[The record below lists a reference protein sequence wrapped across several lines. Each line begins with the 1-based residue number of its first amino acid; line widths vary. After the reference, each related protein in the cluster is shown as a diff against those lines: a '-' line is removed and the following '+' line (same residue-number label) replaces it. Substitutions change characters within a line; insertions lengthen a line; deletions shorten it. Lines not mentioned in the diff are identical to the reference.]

1 VGGAVTP
8 QVFPDFDIVDPK
20 VVNGTV
26 IEASAGTG
34 KTFSVAAFVAR
45 TIALNDDIRIGNIL
59 VTTFT
64 RNAAAELR
72 DRIRRRL
79 VTLERQLRAG
89 TADDGDGLAAALLGA
104 GALNGA
110 DRLARALREF
120 DTATISTIHSVC
132 ARILAMAGLPA
143 VGEGDETDLDRII
156 SEVVNDTV
164 ISEAMLGN
172 VYNPARLRSVVEA
185 RLGSPLSVLSY
196 APYQKASGGR
206 TVAELNAGLD
216 HVIEVVESCVARIRS
231 RTETEPTF
239 DDLLRRAAELLSDSN
254 QVALVAALRQRFR
267 LAVIDEA
274 QDTDKLQWSIF
285 RHIFDPGS
293 TTHTLVAVGDP
304 KQAIYR
310 FRGADI
316 EAYLA
321 VRSDDKRLTLR
332 RNWRSDGD
340 LLEALNHLFAGWT
353 FGRGIDYVPVTA
365 RDGAPG
371 SSIAGSKPLT
381 IVDLGDVGSK
391 NRVVNPT
398 ALRVREILEKMSITK
413 DGRTEKVGPGDI
425 CVLVTSKSTGASV
438 EAALRDL
445 GVSAVSSGTES
456 VMKGEMAAALTRL
469 FRAMEEPHDT
479 SRIRLVAATPFFGVE
494 LADAGALDEERIAGI
509 QRTVG
514 DWARVLRSGGVAAVA
529 ARLRGDEAVAARIV
543 RGDAGERRETDFAHV
558 VELLHRATNGA
569 GCSPS
574 DVLEAAAT
582 LAAREDQSETVSRRV
597 ESDRKAVQIMTVH
610 ASKGLEFPV
619 VVVAD
624 LWKTKRNSNGADQF
638 HRAKPGTAGENERVI
653 DAGYVVHRAFNE
665 AKAGRAAEEAD
676 EVTRLFYV
684 ALTRAKHHVSL
695 VVAGQPEGST
705 HGGRRVTEGLND
717 PTRFAPVSHLV
728 DVVPAAAIG
737 RFPRYRPGTG
747 TEEEPAL
754 APFTGSTDRT
764 YQRMSFSG
772 ITKKRQG
779 RQADTFDPDDR
790 SGAGH
795 NDDDE
800 QIISIRSGYCDQS
813 VPAGVNEMP
822 LARLVGGTYFGKIM
836 HAVYER
842 IDFTAADLEAEVAR
856 VVDSV
861 VNGALLR
868 AHRDEL
874 VRGVMLSIVTPMGG
888 PFGDLR
894 LSAIPLTDRLNEL
907 GFEMGLASAAD
918 GVKVSDIGRVLL
930 DALDESGRSDDILAP
945 YARELASGAFGIPLL
960 GLMNGSIDTLLRVNL
975 GEGQSLWV
983 TDWKS
988 NRLDEDG
995 MDALTDGYA
1004 RNRMCE
1010 EMEHHHYPLQALI
1023 YGVAVHRYVRA
1034 RSTGADAPAVAGLAY
1049 FFIRGMTGQDTPV
1062 DAHGNRN
1069 GVFVWEAPAGLWDRL
1084 SDVMSG
1090 VRR

>member
-1 VGGAVTP
+1 MSQ
-8 QVFPDFDIVDPK
+8 QVYPDFDIVDPQ

-89 TADDGDGLAAALLGA
+89 AADADDHLAADLV
-104 GALNGA
+104 GA
-110 DRLARALREF
+110 DAAARAARLSRALREF

-143 VGEGDETDLDRII
+143 VGEGDESDLDRII
-156 SEVVNDTV
+156 SEVVNDAV
-164 ISEAMLGN
+164 ISEAIRGN
-172 VYNPARLRSVVEA
+172 FYDPSRLRTVVEA

-196 APYQKASGGR
+196 APYQKATGGK

-216 HVIEVVESCVARIRS
+216 HVIEVVETCVGDIRS
-231 RTETEPTF
+231 RTETQPTF
-239 DDLLRRAAELLSDSN
+239 DDLLRRAAELLADKN
-254 QVALVAALRQRFR
+254 QVVLTAALRQRFR

-293 TTHTLVAVGDP
+293 ATHTLVAVGDP

-321 VRSDDKRLTLR
+321 VRRDDKRLTLR
-332 RNWRSDGD
+332 RNWRSDAD

-353 FGRGIDYVPVTA
+353 FGEGIDYVPVTA

-371 SSIAGSKPLT
+371 SSLSGSKPLT
-381 IVDLGDVGSK
+381 IIDLGDVGSK
-391 NRVVNPT
+391 NRIVGPT
-398 ALRVREILEKMSITK
+398 ALRVREILETASIMK
-413 DGRTEKVGPGDI
+413 DGKSNAAKPGDI
-425 CVLVTSKSTGASV
+425 CVLVTSKSTGAAV

-456 VMKGEMAAALTRL
+456 VMKGEMAAALSRL
-469 FRAMEEPHDT
+469 FRAMAEPHD
-479 SRIRLVAATPFFGVE
+479 SSLIRLVAATPFFGVE
-494 LADAGALDEERIAGI
+494 LADAGALDEERIETI
-509 QRTVG
+509 QRTVTEWG
-514 DWARVLRSGGVAAVA
+514 RALRSGGVAAVA
-529 ARLRGDEAVAARIV
+529 ARLRGDEEIAARIV

-558 VELLHRATNGA
+558 VELLHRATDGA
-569 GCSPS
+569 GCPPS
-574 DVLEAAAT
+574 DVLEAIAA
-582 LAAREDQSETVSRRV
+582 LSAREDQSETVSRRV
-597 ESDRKAVQIMTVH
+597 ESDRDAVQIMTVH
-610 ASKGLEFPV
+610 ASKGLEFPI

-624 LWKTKRNSNGADQF
+624 LWKTKRNSRGADQF
-638 HRAKPGTAGENERVI
+638 HRPKAGAPGESERVI
-653 DAGYVVHRAFNE
+653 DAGYVVERGFPA
-665 AKAGRAAEEAD
+665 AKAGRASEEAD
-676 EVTRLFYV
+676 EVMRLFYV

-695 VVAGQPEGST
+695 IVAGQPEGSN

-717 PTRFAPVSHLV
+717 PARFAPVSRLV
-728 DVVPAAAIG
+728 DVVTADRIR
-737 RFPRYRPGTG
+737 RFPRYQAKKFTD
-747 TEEEPAL
+747 EEPGL
-754 APFTGSTDRT
+754 APFGGSTEQT
-764 YQRMSFSG
+764 YRRMSFSG
-772 ITKKRQG
+772 IAKKRQG
-779 RQADTFDPDDR
+779 RQADVNDIDDR
-790 SGAGH
+790 SGGGH

-800 QIISIRSGYCDQS
+800 QIISIRSGYCDDT
-813 VPAGVNEMP
+813 VPLGVPEMP

-836 HAVYER
+836 HSVYER
-842 IDFTAADLEAEVAR
+842 VDFTAPDLEAEVAR
-856 VVDSV
+856 AVDTV
-861 VNGALLR
+861 ANGALLR
-868 AHRDEL
+868 GHRDEL
-874 VRGVMLSIVTPMGG
+874 VRGVVLSLVTPLGG
-888 PFGDLR
+888 PFGGFR
-894 LSAIPLTDRLNEL
+894 LSGVEPTDRLNEL
-907 GFEMGLASAAD
+907 GFEIGLAAAED
-918 GVKVSDIGRVLL
+918 GVKVSDIGRTLLEVLEG
-930 DALDESGRSDDILAP
+930 AGRADDVLVP
-945 YARELASGAFGIPLL
+945 YARELASAAFDIQLM
-960 GLMNGSIDTLLRVNL
+960 GLMNGSIDTLLRVT
-975 GEGQSLWV
+975 GGDSQSLWV

-995 MDALTDGYA
+995 MDQLIDGY
-1004 RNRMCE
+1004 RRERMRE

-1034 RSTGADAPAVAGLAY
+1034 RSAAGAVPAVAGLAY
-1049 FFIRGMTGQDTPV
+1049 FFIRGMVGDSTPQDA
-1062 DAHGNRN
+1062 DGYRN
-1069 GVFVWEAPAGLWDRL
+1069 GVFVWQAPDGLWDRL

-1090 VRR
+1090 VPA